1 MSKRFKFM
9 IKHFRM
15 VNKVIVTIEKDV
27 YDKLKE
33 EAEKKKVS
41 VGAVIRELLLSYFNL
56 EDNTKAYS
64 KREANN
70 QIITIGDK
78 QYVRVNVKLKK
89 ENELIIKNELKKKR
103 TSVNKLLKNEI
114 LKNYAI
120 PGL

>member
-33 EAEKKKVS
+33 EAEKKKIS
-41 VGAVIRELLLSYFNL
+41 VGAIIRELLLSYFNL
-56 EDNTKAYS
+56 EDDTKAYS
-64 KREANN
+64 KREVNN
-70 QIITIGDK
+70 ETITIGDK
-78 QYVRVNVKLKK
+78 QYVRVNVKLSK
-89 ENELIIKNELKKKR
+89 ENELLIKNELKKR
-103 TSVNKLLKNEI
+103 RMSVNKLLKNEI